1 MHADRLAMRRARI
14 CLVAAMAVFGGAWAT
29 PGRAADA
36 VWRFSFRPMVDSG
49 HTLVGPEIRYTEARG
64 YGFEPDI
71 HVPAPGVAPMPA
83 TAPAIRT
90 AETRGAHHNPREN
103 PNSMTSEQPFIFS
116 VRVAEG
122 NYRVRVRLGDPNVE
136 GNTTVKAEAR
146 RLMLDSVRTAA
157 GDMVTKTFLVN
168 VRRPALPGGGSVKLD
183 PREPGSF
190 TWDDKLS
197 IQFSGGRVALSD
209 IQIEKVNDAGTVFL
223 CGDST
228 VTDQPREPYGTWG
241 MMLPRFFGPGVAVA
255 NHAESGQTVK
265 GFSMER
271 RWEKVMSQVKAG
283 DYVFLQF
290 GHNDLNRTGRNAL
303 WPAGDPSGDWSKTH
317 SEAGTDY
324 KRLLKEYAAEVKG
337 KGATPVIVSPMM
349 KIDIRTGALNE
360 AGLRDYPKAAVEA
373 AQDAGI
379 ACIDLNA
386 MSVALVKGLG
396 PENARRAYVDGL
408 HTNSYG
414 GYLLARCM
422 AEGMRKEVPAL
433 ATLLAPDAGTFDL
446 DHPQPL
452 PEEFRLPL
460 EPSGRLN
467 FGGRSRGPATAPATR
482 PN

>member
-1 MHADRLAMRRARI
+1 MCRTRI
-14 CLVAAMAVFGGAWAT
+14 CLAMAVVGSAWAT

-36 VWRFSFRPMVDSG
+36 WRFSFRPLVESG
-49 HTLVGPEIRYTEARG
+49 QTLVGPEIRYTEARG

-83 TAPAIRT
+83 TAPAIRIP
-90 AETRGAHHNPREN
+90 ESPREWADPRN
-103 PNSMTSEQPFIFS
+103 PNSVTSEQPFIFS
-116 VRVAEG
+116 VRVTEG
-122 NYRVRVRLGDPNVE
+122 NYRVRVRLGDPDFE

-146 RLMLDSVRTAA
+146 RLMLESVRTAEE
-157 GDMVTKTFLVN
+157 GMVTKTFLVN
-168 VRRPALPGGGSVKLD
+168 VRGPALPGGGSVKLD

-197 IQFSGGRVALSD
+197 IQFSGGWVALSD
-209 IQIEKVNDAGTVFL
+209 IEIEKVNDAVTVFL

-255 NHAESGQTVK
+255 NHAESGQTLK
-265 GFSMER
+265 AFGKER
-271 RWEKVMSQVKAG
+271 RWEKVMRQVKAG

-290 GHNDLNRTGRNAL
+290 GHNDLNRSGRNAL
-303 WPAGDPSGDWSKTH
+303 WPAGDPSGDWSQTH

-324 KRLLKEYAAEVKG
+324 KQLLKAYAAEVKG
-337 KGATPVIVSPMM
+337 KGATPVIVSPMV

-373 AQDAGI
+373 AQEAGI

-396 PENARRAYVDGL
+396 AENARRAYVDGL

-422 AEGMRKEVPAL
+422 VEGIRKDVPAL
-433 ATLLAPDAGTFDL
+433 AALLAPDAGTFDL
-446 DHPQPL
+446 DRPQPL

-467 FGGRSRGPATAPATR
+467 FGGRSRGPATR